1 MSTLKLY
8 SLPSFPAGPLPEEPL
23 ADDMSLL
30 ADDMSQGLVIS
41 SGGLG
46 AVQGLTFTVTPYSET
61 EIDVTFRAT
70 AISMNDMDIM
80 DKFMQNALTASKYNS
95 YKTSAEA
102 SASGSWSLFGG
113 PTAEASAK
121 VTHDAMSGYGLS
133 EAQQKEVLQL
143 VAGFFPKPS
152 TFKFKT
158 TIKNTSPNALI
169 ERPVLHLRVHGRH
182 HGRSTPGVAVDG
194 RRPGGPDDWRRKHSH
209 EQQDVYLGVRD
220 RASRVMVHRV

>member
-158 TIKNTSPNALI
+158 TIKNTSPNALSGQFYI
-169 ERPVLHLRVHGRH
+169 YAFTGDI
-182 HGRSTPGVAVDG
+182 TVDQHQESQSMV
-194 RRPGGPDDWRRKHSH
+194 GGPVAQTTGGENIPMSNKT
-209 EQQDVYLGVRD
+209 YT
-220 RASRVMVHRV
+220 